1 MSQSDQPA
9 IQSAALLSDAV
20 QVVFAAGMTS
30 IFHFL
35 WLRDNCP
42 SGFHPDTRERIFDLL
57 SQPQDIAPKYARA
70 AGDTLEVAW
79 PDGHVSRFPAGWL
92 RANAYDEAAR
102 AARKWRPKTWDAATL
117 PAPLR
122 VPYAAVMQSDSAK
135 LAWLTALRD
144 YGIAMLEDTPAE
156 MDAVQRLAEAIA
168 YMRRTNFGEDFSVE
182 SKPAPNNVAYTA
194 VELQLHTDLPNRE
207 MPPGAQFL
215 HCLHNEAEGG
225 ESVFADGFRAAEQIK
240 QSHPE
245 DFALL
250 TEWPL
255 PFRFHDEDND
265 LRWRGATIALD
276 ADGDFQEIRYH
287 AALTAPLDAPAA
299 IVPALYR
306 AWRRFGEIV
315 RHPDLRI
322 NPRLQPGE
330 LIGFHNRR
338 VLHGRRAFNPA
349 SGRRLLRG
357 CYVDWDEV
365 CSRIRVLERRRSH
378 RRAKCEV

>member
-1 MSQSDQPA
+1 MTQPASQS
-9 IQSAALLSDAV
+9 IQSASLLPDAAR
-20 QVVFAAGMTS
+20 VVFADGVMS
-30 IFHFL
+30 VFHFP

-42 SGFHPDTRERIFDLL
+42 SGFHPDTRERVFDLL
-57 SQPQDIAPKYARA
+57 ALPPDFAPTDVRA
-70 AGDTLEVAW
+70 AGDMLEVEW

-102 AARKWRPKTWDAATL
+102 LARRWKPKTWDANLL
-117 PAPLR
+117 PEPPGFSYPEVMR
-122 VPYAAVMQSDSAK
+122 SDAAR
-135 LAWLTALRD
+135 LEWLTALRD
-144 YGIAMLEDTPAE
+144 YGIAMLEDTPDDP
-156 MDAVQRLAEAIA
+156 DAVCRVSETIA

-182 SKPAPNNVAYTA
+182 SKPSPNNVAYTA

-225 ESVFADGFRAAEQIK
+225 ESVFADGFRAAEALRA
-240 QSHPE
+240 SHPE

-250 TEWPL
+250 AEWSL

-276 ADGDFQEIRYH
+276 EDGGLREIRYH
-287 AALTAPLDAPAA
+287 AALTAPLDAPVD

-306 AWRRFGEIV
+306 AWRRFGEIL
-315 RHPDLRI
+315 RRPDMRI
-322 NPRLQPGE
+322 TPRLRPGQMV
-330 LIGFHNRR
+330 GFHNRR
-338 VLHGRRAFNPA
+338 VLHGRRAFDPA

-365 CSRIRVLERRRSH
+365 CSRIRVLAAAEPPQ
-378 RRAKCEV
+378 